1 MLVESFLLMRKVN
14 QLQQKKQ
21 KLTSKENYAVD
32 ATGETTID
40 IKGLSTLIVVFII
53 IAVIMFALTIWA
65 IIDASNNCGDQKMLH
80 IILLIFIPAY
90 LPVYFILRVSGNLC

>member
-21 KLTSKENYAVD
+21 ELTSRENYVD
-32 ATGETTID
+32 DPVKTTID
-40 IKGLSTLIVVFII
+40 IKGISTLIIVFIV

-65 IIDASNNCGDQKMLH
+65 IIDASRNCGDKKMLH
-80 IILLIFIPAY
+80 ILLLIFVPAY
-90 LPVYFILRVSGNLC
+90 LPIYFILRVSGNLC

>member
-21 KLTSKENYAVD
+21 ELTSRENYATEGD
-32 ATGETTID
+32 TTVD
-40 IKGLSTLIVVFII
+40 IKGLSTLIIVFIV

-65 IIDASNNCGDQKMLH
+65 IIDASRNCGDQKMLH
-80 IILLIFIPAY
+80 ILLLIFVPAY